1 MIEVTN
7 NMINKLS
14 DSIKEEI
21 KFYLKDDTLSHRF
34 FISNIIN
41 STGTDES
48 IVNFFDISNDFL
60 NTLRIE
66 IKELNEDISFMD
78 R

>member
-1 MIEVTN
+1 MIDITDN
-7 NMINKLS
+7 IMDKLS
-14 DSIKEEI
+14 HSIKDEI
-21 KFYLKDDTLSHRF
+21 NEYLKDDTLSHRF

-48 IVNFFDISNDFL
+48 IAKFFDISKEFL
-60 NTLRIE
+60 NNLRME
-66 IKELNEDISFMD
+66 INDLNEDISFMD